1 MNEQLARGE
10 VIRLLNALDSEQDED
25 VLAAARQLHA
35 QIAGAGLSWEDLLIP
50 DEADSIEGDEELG
63 DSDDLP
69 DGDDLEDAPAEEP
82 ATPAEVSERNAEALE
97 LIEKMLAEASYSED
111 FREELN
117 GYKSDIAEGV
127 FDAADHRYLLA
138 VHQRLTSKA

>member
-25 VLAAARQLHA
+25 VLAAARQLQA
-35 QIAGAGLSWEDLLIP
+35 QISAAGLSWEDLLVP
-50 DEADSIEGDEELG
+50 EEADDIEDDEELG

-69 DGDDLEDAPAEEP
+69 DDDDLEDAPAEEP
-82 ATPAEVSERNAEALE
+82 ETPAEAAERNSEALE
-97 LIEKMLAEASYSED
+97 LIEKMLAEPSYSDD

-117 GYKSDIAEGV
+117 CYKSDIEEGI

-138 VHQRLTSKA
+138 VHKRLTSKS